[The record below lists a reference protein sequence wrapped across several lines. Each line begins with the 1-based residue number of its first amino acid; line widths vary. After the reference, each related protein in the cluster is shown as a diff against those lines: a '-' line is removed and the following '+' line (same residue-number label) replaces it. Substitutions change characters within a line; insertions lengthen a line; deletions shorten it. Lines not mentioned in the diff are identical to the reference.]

1 MANSGTERVDIAM
14 FDDALEKFK
23 TAISVF
29 DSAMAT
35 MNSQTQ
41 TLLNNWEGKGKDAFS
56 DAYTQLKTAI
66 KDETE
71 NLVAIRDDLQAIK
84 DSYVDWDTESGKVI
98 GENTAG

>member
-1 MANSGTERVDIAM
+1 MASSGVEKIDVRM

-29 DSAMAT
+29 ETT
-35 MNSQTQ
+35 MTNMNNKTK
-41 TLLNNWEGKGKDAFS
+41 TLLNSWEGKGKDAFE

-71 NLVAIRDDLQAIK
+71 NLIAIRDDLQAIK
-84 DSYVDWDTESGKVI
+84 DSYDDWDTESSKVMS
-98 GENTAG
+98 ENTVE

>member
-1 MANSGTERVDIAM
+1 MANSGAERVHIAM

>member
-1 MANSGTERVDIAM
+1 MANSGVERVDIAM
-14 FDDALEKFK
+14 FDDALDKFK
-23 TAISVF
+23 TAINVF
-29 DSAMAT
+29 DTAMSN
-35 MNSQTQ
+35 MDSQTQ
-41 TLLNNWEGKGKDAFS
+41 TLLNSWEGKGKDAFN

-84 DSYVDWDTESGKVI
+84 DSYTDWDTESGKVI

>member
-1 MANSGTERVDIAM
+1 MANSGVERVDIAM
-14 FDDALEKFK
+14 FDDALDKFK
-23 TAISVF
+23 TAINVF
-29 DSAMAT
+29 DTAMSN

-41 TLLNNWEGKGKDAFS
+41 TLLNSWEGKGKDAFN

-84 DSYVDWDTESGKVI
+84 DSYTDLDTESGKVI

>member
-14 FDDALEKFK
+14 FDDALEKFI

-29 DSAMAT
+29 DSAMVT

>member
-1 MANSGTERVDIAM
+1 
-14 FDDALEKFK
+14 
-23 TAISVF
+23 
-29 DSAMAT
+29 MAT

-84 DSYVDWDTESGKVI
+84 DSYVEWDTESGKVI

>member
-1 MANSGTERVDIAM
+1 MANSGVERVDIQM

-23 TAISVF
+23 TAINVF
-29 DSAMAT
+29 ETAMSS
-35 MNSQTQ
+35 MNSQTK
-41 TLLNNWEGKGKDAFS
+41 TLLNSWEGKGKDAFN

-84 DSYVDWDTESGKVI
+84 DSYSDWDSESSKVMS
-98 GENTAG
+98 ENTVG

>member
-1 MANSGTERVDIAM
+1 MANSGVERVDIAM
-14 FDDALEKFK
+14 FDDALDKFK
-23 TAISVF
+23 TAINVF
-29 DSAMAT
+29 DSAMST

-41 TLLNNWEGKGKDAFS
+41 TLLNSWEGKGKDAFI

-71 NLVAIRDDLQAIK
+71 NLIAIRDDLQAIK
-84 DSYVDWDTESGKVI
+84 DSYTDWDTESGKVI

>member
-1 MANSGTERVDIAM
+1 MANSGAERVDIAM

-29 DSAMAT
+29 DSAMST